1 MDRKRWKGEE
11 LMNEV
16 GVGCGEKGR
25 ARKNG
30 RECEG
35 KKAGSVESIGIL
47 KISVLIHFEWN
58 IFPDFYVCVNSKRV
72 INCVNS
78 FTLEWEAAFLSKMGK
93 VALSKLAVENFTF
106 KYASKQFILRRSFF
120 DKFSV
125 SD

>member
-16 GVGCGEKGR
+16 GVACGEKGR

-35 KKAGSVESIGIL
+35 KKAESMESIGIL

-58 IFPDFYVCVNSKRV
+58 IFPDFSRLCYESK
-72 INCVNS
+72 
-78 FTLEWEAAFLSKMGK
+78 
-93 VALSKLAVENFTF
+93 
-106 KYASKQFILRRSFF
+106 
-120 DKFSV
+120 
-125 SD
+125 

>member
-16 GVGCGEKGR
+16 GVACGEKGR

-58 IFPDFYVCVNSKRV
+58 IFPDFSRLCYESK
-72 INCVNS
+72 
-78 FTLEWEAAFLSKMGK
+78 
-93 VALSKLAVENFTF
+93 
-106 KYASKQFILRRSFF
+106 
-120 DKFSV
+120 
-125 SD
+125 